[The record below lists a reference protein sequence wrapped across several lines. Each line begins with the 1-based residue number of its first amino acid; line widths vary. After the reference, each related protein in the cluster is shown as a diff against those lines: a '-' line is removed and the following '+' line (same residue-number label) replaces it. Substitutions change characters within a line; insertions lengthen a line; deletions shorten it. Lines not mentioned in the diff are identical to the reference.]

1 MIKQERFDTNDFQR
15 LINWADTEEL
25 LVQFGG
31 PIFTFPLT
39 IDQLYEY
46 ISEAQRSIFK
56 VIELPSN
63 CVIGHA
69 ELVPSENNSV
79 KFCRILIGDKS
90 KRGKGLGQEL
100 INELLEMSFLQLGY
114 EKAEL
119 NVYDWNI
126 GAIKCYEKNGF
137 KRNPDK
143 VNRVEVN
150 GNSWTALNMTVMRS
164 AWLKLL

>member
-1 MIKQERFDTNDFQR
+1 MVKLERFEKNDFQR
-15 LINWADTEEL
+15 LINWVDTEEL

-31 PIFTFPLT
+31 PIFSFPLT
-39 IDQLYEY
+39 FEQLEEY
-46 ISEAQRSIFK
+46 ISDPKRSIFK

-63 CVIGHA
+63 NVIGHA
-69 ELVPSENNSV
+69 ELVPSDFKTV
-79 KFCRILIGDKS
+79 KICRILVGDES
-90 KRGKGLGQEL
+90 KRGKGLGQGL

-137 KRNPDK
+137 MRNPDK
-143 VNRVEVN
+143 VNSVEVN
-150 GNSWTALNMTVMRS
+150 GNIWTALNMTVLKS
-164 AWLKLL
+164 DWLKLL